1 MAIAPRPPR
10 LAESQFNEVLQNQRM
25 DPTNLTPAQCRV
37 IGNQYMDAI
46 VQIFT
51 STHRDD
57 EEYLP
62 LKAANLKVSPDR
74 WTFPSDSLLFEIE
87 TPSLSRAH
95 YRDGLYFPKEI
106 RIRPE
111 FLHGRFL
118 EWELTEPGT
127 PTYEA
132 HPLHPYVDTIGPHK
146 EFRVYR
152 CYHSELDKFKE
163 FPVKV
168 LYKKWNKD
176 EADDD
181 FFLHCVLLPLG
192 LLGLVSETAE

>member
-62 LKAANLKVSPDR
+62 LKAANLKVHEAD
-74 WTFPSDSLLFEIE
+74 WTFPFQSILFETE
-87 TPSLSRAH
+87 RNSKPRAR
-95 YRDGLYFPKEI
+95 YQDGHGEIYGPKEI
-106 RIRPE
+106 RIRREIGPQ
-111 FLHGRFL
+111 L
-118 EWELTEPGT
+118 EWRLVSPTA
-127 PTYEA
+127 PTYEQ
-132 HPLHPYVDTIGPHK
+132 HPWVDTTGPKK
-146 EFRVYR
+146 EFRVYHCR
-152 CYHSELDKFKE
+152 HSSLDPYGKY
-163 FPVKV
+163 PIKV
-168 LYKKWNKD
+168 FYKLWED
-176 EADDD
+176 ESDEI
-181 FFLHCVLLPLG
+181 FFLHSVLLPLE
-192 LLGLVSETAE
+192 LLELVLESPE